1 MNFASAQ
8 MYILASLSDEISDL
22 THDGFS
28 MLKTVEMKDRFIYRF
43 VKEDSALLIL
53 EKNETSDSCQTITLE
68 KSEPLDVEF
77 VEDLDR
83 FTDLSEVRF
92 KQFDCARV
100 DPECLQHS
108 LDMI

>member
-8 MYILASLSDEISDL
+8 LYILSSLSDEISDL

-28 MLKTVEMKDRFIYRF
+28 MLKTVEMQDRFIYRF

-53 EKNETSDSCQTITLE
+53 ERTETSDDCQTLTLE
-68 KSEPLDVEF
+68 KSEPLEVEF

-92 KQFDCARV
+92 KLFDCARV
-100 DPECLQHS
+100 DPEGLQHS
-108 LDMI
+108 REMI

>member
-8 MYILASLSDEISDL
+8 MYILASLSDEISEL

-28 MLKTVEMKDRFIYRF
+28 MLKTVESKDSSIYRF

-53 EKNETSDSCQTITLE
+53 EKDETTDEGQILTLE
-68 KSEPLDVEF
+68 RSEPLEVEF

-83 FTDLSEVRF
+83 FTDLTEVRF

>member
-8 MYILASLSDEISDL
+8 MYILASPSDEISEL

-28 MLKTVEMKDRFIYRF
+28 MLKTVELKDSSIYRF

-53 EKNETSDSCQTITLE
+53 EKNETLDGCQTITLE
-68 KSEPLDVEF
+68 KSEPLEVEF

-83 FTDLSEVRF
+83 YTDLSEVRF
-92 KQFDCARV
+92 KRFDCICV
-100 DPECLQHS
+100 DPEGLQHS
-108 LDMI
+108 REMI

>member
-1 MNFASAQ
+1 MDFASAQ
-8 MYILASLSDEISDL
+8 LYILSSLSDEIADL

-28 MLKTVEMKDRFIYRF
+28 MLKTVERKDSSIYRF
-43 VKEDSALLIL
+43 VKDDSAILIS
-53 EKNETSDSCQTITLE
+53 EKNETLDGVQTLTLE
-68 KSEPLDVEF
+68 KSESLEAEF

-83 FTDLSEVRF
+83 STDLSEVRF
-92 KQFDCARV
+92 KLFDCARV

>member
-8 MYILASLSDEISDL
+8 MYILASLSDEISEL

-28 MLKTVEMKDRFIYRF
+28 MLKTVESKDSSIYRF

-53 EKNETSDSCQTITLE
+53 EKDETTDEGQILTLE
-68 KSEPLDVEF
+68 RSEPLEVEF

-83 FTDLSEVRF
+83 FTDLTEVRF

-100 DPECLQHS
+100 DPECLQHTPE
-108 LDMI
+108 MI

>member
-1 MNFASAQ
+1 MDFASAQ
-8 MYILASLSDEISDL
+8 LYILASLSDEISEL

-28 MLKTVEMKDRFIYRF
+28 MLKTVKTKDSSIYRF

-53 EKNETSDSCQTITLE
+53 EKDETTEEGQILTLE
-68 KSEPLDVEF
+68 RSEPLEVEF

-83 FTDLSEVRF
+83 FTDLSEV
-92 KQFDCARV
+92 QFDLFECICV

>member
-8 MYILASLSDEISDL
+8 LYILASLSDEISDL

-53 EKNETSDSCQTITLE
+53 
-68 KSEPLDVEF
+68 
-77 VEDLDR
+77 
-83 FTDLSEVRF
+83 
-92 KQFDCARV
+92 
-100 DPECLQHS
+100 
-108 LDMI
+108 

>member
-1 MNFASAQ
+1 MDFASAQ
-8 MYILASLSDEISDL
+8 LYILASLSDEISEL

-53 EKNETSDSCQTITLE
+53 ERNETSDGCQTITLE
-68 KSEPLDVEF
+68 KSEPLEVEF

-83 FTDLSEVRF
+83 FTDLSEV
-92 KQFDCARV
+92 QFDLFECICV
-100 DPECLQHS
+100 DPECLQHTPEV
-108 LDMI
+108 I

>member
-8 MYILASLSDEISDL
+8 LYILSSLSDEISDL

-28 MLKTVEMKDRFIYRF
+28 MLKTVETKDSSIYRF

-53 EKNETSDSCQTITLE
+53 ERTETSDGRQTLILE
-68 KSEPLDVEF
+68 KSEPLEVEF

-83 FTDLSEVRF
+83 FTDLAEVRF

-100 DPECLQHS
+100 DSECLQHATE
-108 LDMI
+108 MI

>member
-1 MNFASAQ
+1 MNFDSAQ
-8 MYILASLSDEISDL
+8 LYILSSLSDEISEL

-28 MLKTVEMKDRFIYRF
+28 MLKTVELKDSSIYRF

-53 EKNETSDSCQTITLE
+53 EKNETLDGCQTITLE
-68 KSEPLDVEF
+68 KSEPLEVEF

-92 KQFDCARV
+92 KQLDCARV
-100 DPECLQHS
+100 DPEGLQRSHE
-108 LDMI
+108 MI

>member
-8 MYILASLSDEISDL
+8 LYILASLSDEIADL

-28 MLKTVEMKDRFIYRF
+28 MLKTVEYKDKSIYRF

-53 EKNETSDSCQTITLE
+53 EKNETSDGCQTITLE
-68 KSEPLDVEF
+68 KSEPLDSEF

-83 FTDLSEVRF
+83 FTDLSDVRF
-92 KQFDCARV
+92 EQFDSARV
-100 DPECLQHS
+100 DPECLQHTPE
-108 LDMI
+108 MI

>member
-8 MYILASLSDEISDL
+8 MYILASLSDEISEL

-53 EKNETSDSCQTITLE
+53 ERNETSDDCQTLTLE
-68 KSEPLDVEF
+68 KSEPLEVFNDKSTDIKIVINANDKIIDVG
-77 VEDLDR
+77 
-83 FTDLSEVRF
+83 
-92 KQFDCARV
+92 
-100 DPECLQHS
+100 
-108 LDMI
+108 M

>member
-8 MYILASLSDEISDL
+8 MYILASLSDEISEL

-28 MLKTVEMKDRFIYRF
+28 TLKTVEMKDRFIYRF

-53 EKNETSDSCQTITLE
+53 ERNETSDDCQTLTLE
-68 KSEPLDVEF
+68 KSEPLEVEF

-92 KQFDCARV
+92 KLFDCARV

>member
-8 MYILASLSDEISDL
+8 MYILAALSDEISDL

-28 MLKTVEMKDRFIYRF
+28 MLKTIELKDSSIYRF

-53 EKNETSDSCQTITLE
+53 EKDEMTEEGRTLTLE
-68 KSEPLDVEF
+68 RSEPLEVEF

-100 DPECLQHS
+100 DPECLQHTREV
-108 LDMI
+108 I

>member
-8 MYILASLSDEISDL
+8 LYILSSLSDEISDL

-53 EKNETSDSCQTITLE
+53 ERNETSDDCQTLTLE

-92 KQFDCARV
+92 KKFDCARV

>member
-8 MYILASLSDEISDL
+8 MYILASLSDEISEL

-53 EKNETSDSCQTITLE
+53 ERNETSDDCQTLTLE
-68 KSEPLDVEF
+68 KSEPLEVEF

-92 KQFDCARV
+92 KLFDCARV

>member
-8 MYILASLSDEISDL
+8 MYILASLSDEISEL

-28 MLKTVEMKDRFIYRF
+28 MLKTVESKDSSIYRF

-53 EKNETSDSCQTITLE
+53 EKDETTDEGQILTLE
-68 KSEPLDVEF
+68 RSVPLEVEF

-83 FTDLSEVRF
+83 FTDLTEVRF

>member
-8 MYILASLSDEISDL
+8 MYILASLSDEISEL

-28 MLKTVEMKDRFIYRF
+28 MLKTVELKDSSIYRF

-53 EKNETSDSCQTITLE
+53 EKNDTSDDCQTLTLE
-68 KSEPLDVEF
+68 RSEPPEVKF

-83 FTDLSEVRF
+83 FTDLSKIRF
-92 KQFDCARV
+92 ELFDCICV
-100 DPECLQHS
+100 DPEGLQHS
-108 LDMI
+108 HDMI

>member
-8 MYILASLSDEISDL
+8 LYILSSLSDEISDL

-53 EKNETSDSCQTITLE
+53 EKNETSDGCQTITLE

-92 KQFDCARV
+92 KLFDCARV